1 MFFQSLRF
9 VKAAEPSAKFF
20 QSLRFVKAAEPSAK
34 FKVQSSKFNVQSY
47 MYLEIK
53 ENEGVLTGILSGH
66 IDTLASEELGR
77 EMAPLLESAD
87 RQIVLDCENL
97 AYISSSG
104 LRLLLTLRKKVA
116 ADGGSLVI
124 RNINDE
130 IRKVFTLTGFFK
142 LFDIRN

>member
-1 MFFQSLRF
+1 M
-9 VKAAEPSAKFF
+9 
-20 QSLRFVKAAEPSAK
+20 
-34 FKVQSSKFNVQSY
+34 FNVQRY

>member
-1 MFFQSLRF
+1 MFFQSLRL

-20 QSLRFVKAAEPSAK
+20 QSL
-34 FKVQSSKFNVQSY
+34 
-47 MYLEIK
+47 
-53 ENEGVLTGILSGH
+53 
-66 IDTLASEELGR
+66 ELGR

>member
-1 MFFQSLRF
+1 MFNVLSVASLCESGR
-9 VKAAEPSAKFF
+9 AERNVLSVA
-20 QSLRFVKAAEPSAK
+20 SLCESGRAERN
-34 FKVQSSKFNVQSY
+34 VQCSKFNVQSY